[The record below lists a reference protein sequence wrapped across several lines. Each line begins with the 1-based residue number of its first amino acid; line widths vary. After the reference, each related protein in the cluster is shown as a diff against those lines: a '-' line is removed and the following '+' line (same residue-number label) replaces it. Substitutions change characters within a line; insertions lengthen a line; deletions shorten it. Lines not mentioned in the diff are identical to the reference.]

1 MQDRALIAAI
11 QAAALFRTRVDGA
24 AYASI
29 AAARVRDLSQAFGL
43 SRCRV
48 EITALENGVV
58 PERYARNL
66 NALTL
71 DEQATLLKAVVAVVG
86 LGGLGGVAVE
96 ILARLGIGTLTLI
109 DGDSFEESNLNRQL
123 LSTID
128 RLGMPKAQAAAERVQ
143 QINPSVCTRAH
154 GFFLTADNASELL
167 AGSAVV
173 VDCLDNLPTRFNVET
188 ACRQLNLPLVS
199 AAVAGATG
207 QLTVIF
213 PEDQGLAAIYGDPS
227 GLPTRGVEA
236 VLGNLPHTVTLLA
249 SLQCAEVV
257 KILLGKDNVL
267 RNRLLL
273 VDLTDLTFAIMRL
286 Q

>member
-66 NALTL
+66 NTLTL

-96 ILARLGIGTLTLI
+96 ILARLGIGALTLI
-109 DGDSFEESNLNRQL
+109 DGDCFEESNLNRQL

-128 RLGMPKAQAAAERVQ
+128 RLGMSKAQAAAERVQ
-143 QINPSVCTRAH
+143 QINPSVSTRAH
-154 GFFLTADNASELL
+154 RFFLTADNASELL

-213 PEDQGLAAIYGDPS
+213 PEDQGLAEIYGDPC
-227 GLPTRGVEA
+227 GLSARGVEA

-257 KILLGKDNVL
+257 KILLGKDHVL
-267 RNRLLL
+267 RNRLMV
-273 VDLTDLTFAIMRL
+273 VDLTDLTFSIMRL

>member
-1 MQDRALIAAI
+1 MQDRALITAI
-11 QAAALFRTRVDGA
+11 HAAAPARTQTDGA

-43 SRCRV
+43 SGCEV
-48 EITALENGVV
+48 EISALENGVV

-66 NALTL
+66 NTLSL
-71 DEQATLLKAVVAVVG
+71 DEQATLLKAGVAVVG
-86 LGGLGGVAVE
+86 LGGLGGTVVE
-96 ILARLGIGTLTLI
+96 ILARLGIGSLTLI
-109 DGDSFEESNLNRQL
+109 DGDRFEESNLNRQL
-123 LSTID
+123 LSTMD
-128 RLGMPKAQAAAERVQ
+128 RLGMPKAQAGAERVQ
-143 QINPSVCTRAH
+143 QINPSVSTRVH
-154 GFFLTADNASELL
+154 GLFLTADNALQLL

-173 VDCLDNLPTRFNVET
+173 VDCLDNLPTRFDLQT

-199 AAVAGATG
+199 AAVAGASG

-227 GLPTRGVEA
+227 GLPATGVEA

-249 SLQCAEVV
+249 SLQCTEVV

>member
-1 MQDRALIAAI
+1 MQNRALIAAI
-11 QAAALFRTRVDGA
+11 QAAAGVRTQADGT

-29 AAARVRDLSQAFGL
+29 SATSVGDLSQAFGL
-43 SRCRV
+43 SGCEV
-48 EITALENGVV
+48 EIIALENGVV

-66 NALTL
+66 NTL
-71 DEQATLLKAVVAVVG
+71 SLDQQAMLLKAAVAVVG
-86 LGGLGGVAVE
+86 LGGLGGVAVD

-128 RLGMPKAQAAAERVQ
+128 LLGMPKAQAAVERVR
-143 QINPSVCTRAH
+143 QINPSVSTRAQ
-154 GFFLTADNASELL
+154 GLFLTADNAAQLL

-173 VDCLDNLPTRFNVET
+173 LDCLDSLPTRFSLQT
-188 ACRQLNLPLVS
+188 ACRQLKLPLVS

-227 GLPTRGVEA
+227 GLSSRGVEA
-236 VLGNLPHTVTLLA
+236 VLGNLPHTVTVLA

-257 KILLGKDNVL
+257 KILLGKDHVL

-273 VDLTDLTFAIMRL
+273 VDLTDLTFEIVRL
-286 Q
+286 E